1 MNSGHPAPVWF
12 LVVTVPAIALTGWA
26 ILRIRMFRHL
36 VPSAADI
43 RHWRAFRALFWA
55 ATVSEWGLVCIA
67 AILLSDARRL
77 DLIPQAAGVIV
88 GLHFFPSAIVFRVP
102 RYNWLAG
109 IMILGAVGSLLLPL
123 GDLRNF
129 TGCAFSG
136 LCLWVSSAIALSRL
150 TFPIPRFGRG
160 NELRGVCAKPGLTCP
175 HFAPAASVRAPYG
188 ISPASVPSCAPEAPI
203 SRPCW

>member
-1 MNSGHPAPVWF
+1 MDRADSDGGGLGGNSAGRLKGSARGALIGLLFGTGWMYWAVMNSGHPAPVWF

-67 AILLSDARRL
+67 AILLSHARRL

-88 GLHFFPSAIVFRVP
+88 GLHFFPLAIVFRVP

-150 TFPIPRFGRG
+150 PSLSRDS
-160 NELRGVCAKPGLTCP
+160 V
-175 HFAPAASVRAPYG
+175 AATN
-188 ISPASVPSCAPEAPI
+188 
-203 SRPCW
+203 